1 MAGCRRK
8 IASCLVGIGRLLC
21 LAFLYGRHFLKK
33 ISLDWPLTLTTQPST
48 SKLSDNPAYLRLISA
63 NGAVF
68 AILDL
73 QIYFETSS
81 LQWENIL
88 KLPGVLG
95 LLLRK
100 TGHWPLHDIDIKS
113 FDIGAFLSS
122 LLSKEQMMI
131 SDKKKHLVLDYT
143 NSKRHRKACG
153 GFEDKIA
160 SFKRQHL

>member
-1 MAGCRRK
+1 MAGCRQK
-8 IASCLVGIGRLLC
+8 IATYLVGIGRLLC
-21 LAFLYGRHFLKK
+21 LAFLYRRHFFKK

-68 AILDL
+68 AIDL
-73 QIYFETSS
+73 QIYLETSS
-81 LQWENIL
+81 LQWENVL

-100 TGHWPLHDIDIKS
+100 TGHWPLHDIKS

-122 LLSKEQMMI
+122 LLLKEQMMI
-131 SDKKKHLVLDYT
+131 SDKNNLVLDYT

-153 GFEDKIA
+153 GFWGQN
-160 SFKRQHL
+160 RQF